1 MSRCWHLYPGRYQT
15 YVGDSFNDVVLIV
28 SLLVE
33 ELTNLT
39 GFAGLI
45 ESTTFLAAQGSPEQ
59 HQAAFGAAWELVTD
73 GLSVDQFAKET
84 SVDRDPSTMVDLLQ
98 EDTLEPLG
106 NTQIRDFY
114 QRFAFAYI
122 IGVKTEHVREAALRV
137 LEASNLEIDEM
148 SVLFD
153 VADIANQYSATRFY
167 HYPTASACYRF
178 AYR

>member
-1 MSRCWHLYPGRYQT
+1 MSRLESLYPGRYQT
-15 YVGDSFNDVVLIV
+15 YVGDSFNDVGAAV

-39 GFAGLI
+39 GFAGLTVD
-45 ESTTFLAAQGSPEQ
+45 TTFLAAQGSPEQ
-59 HQAAFGAAWELVTD
+59 HQAAFVGNWELVTD

-84 SVDRDPSTMVDLLQ
+84 LKTRDPSTMVDLLQ
-98 EDTLEPLG
+98 EDTLEPLDE
-106 NTQIRDFY
+106 TQIRDFY

-122 IGVKTEHVREAALRV
+122 IGGFYEHVREAALRV
-137 LEASNLEIDEM
+137 LEASNLERPCM

-153 VADIANQYSATRFY
+153 VADIANQYSATLRA

>member
-1 MSRCWHLYPGRYQT
+1 M
-15 YVGDSFNDVVLIV
+15 
-28 SLLVE
+28 VE

-45 ESTTFLAAQGSPEQ
+45 ESLYPLAAQGSPEQ
-59 HQAAFGAAWELVTD
+59 HQAAFGAAVSLVTD

-84 SVDRDPSTMVDLLQ
+84 SVDTTFSTMVDLLQ

-106 NTQIRDFY
+106 NWELRDFY

-122 IGVKTEHVREAALRV
+122 IGVKTRDPREAALRV
-137 LEASNLEIDEM
+137 LEASNLEIDETQI
-148 SVLFD
+148 LFD

-167 HYPTASACYRF
+167 EHVTASACYRF